1 MSPVINNNANASS
14 SVQAL
19 RAVEQRTRS
28 ERPASGSASSG
39 TDAVTTASAVVKI
52 NPAARELAQ
61 SDRASR
67 VAPEPN
73 SSQSGNAGERNAA
86 ANASRAAGTAAVAN
100 GNRLPTNVSAAL
112 KAYGATQQTPAAEP
126 TQTTGT
132 QAIQDSRSTTAS
144 NDPTGVTQAGR
155 TKPVRAST
163 QETADSAEKAQAREQ
178 RDQAANL
185 QSAASATTRL
195 ANQSARFS

>member
-1 MSPVINNNANASS
+1 MSPAINNNANANS

-28 ERPASGSASSG
+28 ERTASGAVSSG
-39 TDAVTTASAVVKI
+39 ADAVTTASAVVKI

-61 SDRASR
+61 TDRASR
-67 VAPEPN
+67 VKPEPN
-73 SSQSGNAGERNAA
+73 SSQPGNAGERNAA
-86 ANASRAAGTAAVAN
+86 RAAGTSAAAN

-112 KAYGATQQTPAAEP
+112 KAYGATQQTAPAER
-126 TQTTGT
+126 TQTTGS
-132 QAIQDSRSTTAS
+132 QAIQDSRSTTAF

-155 TKPVRAST
+155 TKPARAST
-163 QETADSAEKAQAREQ
+163 QETADSAEQAQAREQ

>member
-1 MSPVINNNANASS
+1 MSPAINNNANS

-28 ERPASGSASSG
+28 ERTASGAVSSG
-39 TDAVTTASAVVKI
+39 ADAVTTASAVVKI

-61 SDRASR
+61 TDRASR
-67 VAPEPN
+67 VTPEPN
-73 SSQSGNAGERNAA
+73 SSQPGNAGERTDAA
-86 ANASRAAGTAAVAN
+86 ARRAAGTSAVAN

-112 KAYGATQQTPAAEP
+112 KAYGSNQQKVATEP
-126 TQTTGT
+126 TQTTGS
-132 QAIQDSRSTTAS
+132 QAIQDSRTTTAS
-144 NDPTGVTQAGR
+144 NDPTGTTQAGR
-155 TKPVRAST
+155 TKPARAST